1 MTGGNQRRFRFL
13 RISLRSLMLGMLDAK
28 QLQRLNLTPPA
39 DGPALLQFRES
50 VQRVRTALPECRIE
64 VYE

>member
-1 MTGGNQRRFRFL
+1 
-13 RISLRSLMLGMLDAK
+13 MLGMLDAK